1 MLCAM
6 PRDMRAIASDTAQ
19 WVVSMAEKKRIGL
32 REVRALAA
40 GGIVYD
46 SDVLGFAAQRQR
58 DSVSY
63 VVRYRNTNGRQRWYT
78 IGRHGSPWTPDMAR
92 EEAKRILGDV
102 AKGLDPAADKQV
114 RRKASTVAELCDD
127 YWKAMEAGRLLT
139 RAGKPKKPSTM
150 ATDRGRIDVHIKPLL
165 GRHLV
170 TALTRQDIQA
180 FMHGVAEGKTA
191 KREKTQKKRG
201 LQNVRGGRGTATRTV
216 SLLGSILTYA
226 VEHGIRA
233 DNPARGVRTFAE
245 NKRERRLSDDE
256 YAALGKALKQAAEPP
271 PRKTPL
277 RPGSEAKGMWAPALA
292 AIRFLALTGWRS
304 GEAINLK
311 WSEVDLERRTAHL
324 GDTKT
329 GKSMR
334 PLSHAACAVLRS
346 LPRIGNSEF
355 VFPAS
360 RGDGVMSGFISFWQR
375 VAKLAGFPA
384 EIIPHTLRHSFAS
397 LAADIGYSE
406 FTIGA
411 LIGHKGQSITARY
424 VHAADAVLLA
434 AADAVAKRTAE
445 LMGDAPPDGVVVP
458 LRGMA

>member
-1 MLCAM
+1 
-6 PRDMRAIASDTAQ
+6 
-19 WVVSMAEKKRIGL
+19 MAEKKRIGL
-32 REVRALAA
+32 RDVRALEPGA
-40 GGIVYD
+40 IIYD

-63 VVRYRNTNGRQRWYT
+63 VVRYRTTTGRQRWHT
-78 IGRHGSPWTPDMAR
+78 VGRHGSPWTPDMAR
-92 EEAKRILGDV
+92 DEARRILGDV
-102 AKGLDPAADKQV
+102 AKGLDPAGDKQE
-114 RRKASTVAELCDD
+114 RRKAATVAELCDD
-127 YWKAMEAGRLLT
+127 YWKAVETGRHLT
-139 RAGKPKKPSTM
+139 RTGKPKKPSTM
-150 ATDRGRIDVHIKPLL
+150 ATDRGRINAHIKPVL
-165 GRHLV
+165 GRMLV

-180 FMHGVAEGKTA
+180 FMHAVADGKTA
-191 KREKTQKKRG
+191 KREKTEKKRG

-216 SLLGSILTYA
+216 SLLGSILTFA
-226 VEHGIRA
+226 VERGIRA
-233 DNPARGVRTFAE
+233 DNPVRGVRTFAE

-256 YAALGKALKQAAEPP
+256 YAALGNALKKATEPP

-277 RPGSEAKGMWAPALA
+277 PPGKEAKGMWAPALA

-311 WSEVDLERRTAHL
+311 WTEVDLERRTAVL

-334 PLSHAACAVLRS
+334 PLSHAACDVLRS
-346 LPRIGNSEF
+346 LPRVGDSEL

-360 RGDGVMSGFISFWQR
+360 RGDGAMSGFISFWQR
-375 VAKLAGFPA
+375 VAKLAGFTS

-397 LAADIGYSE
+397 LAADLGYSE

-424 VHAADAVLLA
+424 VHSADAVLLA
-434 AADAVAKRTAE
+434 AADAVARRSAE
-445 LMGDAPPDGVVVP
+445 LMGTAPPDATVVP
-458 LRGMA
+458 LRGVA